1 MPTNKIAS
9 DGGNIVEKDADGNV
23 AVAGNVTATGSF
35 IIGSASMDETDLEKL
50 DGITNGTQA
59 AGKCVVA
66 DSNVNT
72 GVAKVTGLHIGTSG
86 SETEVTATPAEINLL
101 DTAVA
106 GTVVNSKAVIYSADG
121 DIAAGSVA
129 SDANVTGNNTS
140 YASSAKLVYKK
151 ILNYD
156 DDLTGNIILFDAN
169 AIIWSIKV
177 NVITGWN
184 SDSADKFDIGV
195 TASAAAYQNDLDIQA
210 TGWSITTAPTVGVKP
225 GATYVTYTIV
235 NQGEPVANQGVLEIY
250 IEYSLY

>member
-1 MPTNKIAS
+1 VVNDAS
-9 DGGNIVEKDADGNV
+9 LDVNFRVESDNYTSAFVVNGADG
-23 AVAGNVTATGSF
+23 ATDVAGAFT
-35 IIGSASMDETDLEKL
+35 
-50 DGITNGTQA
+50 
-59 AGKCVVA
+59 
-66 DSNVNT
+66 
-72 GVAKVTGLHIGTSG
+72 
-86 SETEVTATPAEINLL
+86 
-101 DTAVA
+101 
-106 GTVVNSKAVIYSADG
+106 
-121 DIAAGSVA
+121 AGSMA

-156 DDLTGNIILFDAN
+156 DDLTGNIILFGAN

-225 GATYVTYTIV
+225 GVTYVTYTIV

>member
-1 MPTNKIAS
+1 LDVNFRVES
-9 DGGNIVEKDADGNV
+9 DNYTSAFVVNGADG
-23 AVAGNVTATGSF
+23 ATDVAGAFTAGSMTSDA
-35 IIGSASMDETDLEKL
+35 GVSGVDLSASNDVLLADGAVV
-50 DGITNGTQA
+50 GITGNEVITFNA
-59 AGKCVVA
+59 AG
-66 DSNVNT
+66 SINFT
-72 GVAKVTGLHIGTSG
+72 GATVDIDGAL
-86 SETEVTATPAEINLL
+86 TAA
-101 DTAVA
+101 
-106 GTVVNSKAVIYSADG
+106 
-121 DIAAGSVA
+121 SVA
-129 SDANVTGNNTS
+129 SDANVTGNCTS

-184 SDSADKFDIGV
+184 SDTNDKLDIGV
-195 TASAAAYQNDLDIQA
+195 TASAAAYQNDLNIQA

>member
-23 AVAGNVTATGSF
+23 AVGDNILLA
-35 IIGSASMDETDLEKL
+35 
-50 DGITNGTQA
+50 DGAIVGIPSNEVITFNA
-59 AGKCVVA
+59 AGTI
-66 DSNVNT
+66 NF
-72 GVAKVTGLHIGTSG
+72 SG
-86 SETEVTATPAEINLL
+86 ASVDI
-101 DTAVA
+101 
-106 GTVVNSKAVIYSADG
+106 DG
-121 DIAAGSVA
+121 AFTAGSVA
-129 SDANVTGNNTS
+129 SDANVTGNCTS

-225 GATYVTYTIV
+225 GVTYVTYTIV